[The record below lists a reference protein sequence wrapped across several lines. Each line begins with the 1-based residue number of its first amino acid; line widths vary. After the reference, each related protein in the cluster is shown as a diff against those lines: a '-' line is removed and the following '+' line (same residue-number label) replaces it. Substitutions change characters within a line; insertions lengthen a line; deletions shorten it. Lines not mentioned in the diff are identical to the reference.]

1 MSTLPQSSFLTPEAY
16 LARERVAEFKS
27 EYFNGEVFVI
37 AGNSRAH
44 CRISMNVLRILD
56 TQLLERDCNVYASNL
71 RVKIRKIGKYTY
83 PDVVLTCG
91 KELFEDDEVDTLL
104 NPIVIIEILSAS
116 TEAYDRGKKFQHYQ
130 FIDSLAEY
138 ILIVQDAVRV
148 EQYVRQSDHT
158 WLYSEYQNL
167 DDVVKLESVK
177 CEMTLKDI
185 YAKVPALAAPTPEN

>member
-1 MSTLPQSSFLTPEAY
+1 MSTLPQRSFLTPEAY
-16 LARERVAEFKS
+16 LARERAAEFKS
-27 EYFNGEVFVI
+27 EYFNGEVFAM
-37 AGNSRAH
+37 AGTSRAH
-44 CRISMNVLRILD
+44 SRISMNVSRILD
-56 TQLLERDCNVYASNL
+56 TQLLKRDCNVYASDL

-91 KELFEDDEVDTLL
+91 KELFEDDAVDTLL

-138 ILIVQDAVRV
+138 ILIVQDAVHV
-148 EQYVRQSDHT
+148 EQYVRHSDHT
-158 WLYSEYQNL
+158 WRYSAYQNL
-167 DDVVKLESVK
+167 DDVVKLESVN

-185 YAKVPALAAPTPEN
+185 YAKVPASAAPTLEN